1 MHEQNDIIRETY
13 EYANFT
19 ARAIFDKAAD
29 ICALVLNGS
38 MDTEPVMEFRA
49 KMKERILLH
58 RYDFIVD
65 LDRVTYISSTALGF
79 LMFLAA
85 HKKNTVYLST
95 PQMNVAKPIKI
106 LGVHSMFKSYER
118 IGELKEKITIPDAV
132 FEYMVEP
139 SSEQKNV
146 QYLSRWHKILR
157 DYLFH
162 EQVNDEIKILTPY
175 IQKAEHADNITLPS
189 DRKYSCVLYIFLEK
203 MFRDIANFDQSEID
217 DDTLELM
224 AKELMTNAVLH
235 GYNNNKEGV
244 VEVSYTIDTIK
255 LEINVI
261 DYGKGFT
268 DTDKQLFPKTGLKL
282 LENFF
287 DNIAITEAP
296 KKEVQG
302 LILGKG
308 TKITLT
314 KNLIPQ
320 S

>member
-1 MHEQNDIIRETY
+1 MIKETY

-19 ARAIFDKAAD
+19 ARVIFDKTAD
-29 ICALVLNGS
+29 ICAMILSGS
-38 MDTEPVMEFRA
+38 MDTEPVMEFRT
-49 KMKERILLH
+49 KMKERILVH

-65 LDRVTYISSTALGF
+65 LDRVRYISSTALGF

-95 PQMNVAKPIKI
+95 PQKDVAKPIKI
-106 LGVHSMFKSYER
+106 LGIHSMFKSYDR
-118 IGELKEKITIPDAV
+118 IEKLKEEITIPDAV
-132 FEYMVEP
+132 VEYITEP

-146 QYLSRWHKILR
+146 QYLSRWLKILR
-157 DYLFH
+157 DYLAY
-162 EQVNDEIKILTPY
+162 EQVTDEIKILTPY
-175 IQKAEHADNITLPS
+175 IQKAEH
-189 DRKYSCVLYIFLEK
+189 
-203 MFRDIANFDQSEID
+203 DIAKFDQDEID
-217 DDTLELM
+217 DGTLEM
-224 AKELMTNAVLH
+224 IAKELMTNAVLH

-244 VEVSYTIDTIK
+244 IEVSYTIDTVK

-261 DYGKGFT
+261 DYGKGFP
-268 DTDKQLFPKTGLKL
+268 DTNKQLFPKTGLKL

-287 DNIAITEAP
+287 DNITITEAP

-320 S
+320 T